1 MSWMFY
7 VVDLIGNIM
16 EELLAISFIRS
27 VSSNRLKSRHGVIT
41 VCVIFTIL
49 RMILYFT
56 FQNSLVTI
64 ASAIIT
70 IAAISLMYDMSRIK
84 RIIFVPIIY
93 ILIMFTEVMV
103 GGMLSVITGIPVE
116 EGRKLIL
123 FYTAGVLI
131 SKMVLISIFKVIQ
144 FIVPSFGERI
154 SGYLMVPLLM
164 LPVASFMLIY
174 ILGEFN
180 LLEGPSPRA
189 LMASCAMILLA
200 FSNVGLFFLLEY
212 QQREEK
218 EKNRMQLMQ
227 KQTEGQ
233 IAFYRELAERQKISN
248 KTMHDLKN
256 QMFALSEAMK
266 TDSDKTREI
275 MESIS
280 GKIFAASPM
289 TVTGI
294 DAVDSLIFS
303 KKQQM
308 ELHGIRYEQ
317 SVHISPGTSFDPLD
331 LCVLLG
337 NLLDNAI
344 EANEK
349 VDPDKRFVSLTITQQ
364 EMWLSITI
372 TNAAVE
378 TVKLDGKTIHTTKAQ
393 KELHGF
399 GLSSVNEIAAKY
411 QGNCTFRSTDHDF
424 TAYLILQ
431 DA

>member
-103 GGMLSVITGIPVE
+103 GGMLSVATGISVE
-116 EGRKLIL
+116 AGQKLIL
-123 FYTAGVLI
+123 FNAAGVLI
-131 SKMVLISIFKVIQ
+131 SKMVLISIIKVIQ

>member
-7 VVDLIGNIM
+7 VVDMIGNCM
-16 EELLAISFIRS
+16 DEMVAISYFRS
-27 VSSNRLKSRHGVIT
+27 VSGDKLKSIRGMISVF
-41 VCVIFTIL
+41 VVFTLFRIA
-49 RMILYFT
+49 IYFV
-56 FQNSLVTI
+56 FQNSLINMAGTV
-64 ASAIIT
+64 IT
-70 IAAISLMYDMSRIK
+70 YFAFSFMYELTKVK
-84 RIIFVPIIY
+84 RFIFVPIIF
-93 ILIMFTEVMV
+93 ILSMFSEAMV
-103 GGMLSVITGIPVE
+103 GGMLSVATGIPVE

-123 FYTAGVLI
+123 FYAAGVLI
-131 SKMVLISIFKVIQ
+131 SKMVLISILKVIQ

-200 FSNVGLFFLLEY
+200 FSNIGLFFLLEY

-275 MESIS
+275 MENIS

-289 TVTGI
+289 TITGI
-294 DAVDSLIFS
+294 DAVDSLIFT

-317 SVHISPGTSFDPLD
+317 SVHVSPVTSFDPLD

-349 VDPDKRFVSLTITQQ
+349 VEPDKRYISLTITQQ

-378 TVKLDGKTIHTTKAQ
+378 TVRLDGKTIHTTKAQ

-399 GLSSVNEIAAKY
+399 GLRSVNEIAAKY